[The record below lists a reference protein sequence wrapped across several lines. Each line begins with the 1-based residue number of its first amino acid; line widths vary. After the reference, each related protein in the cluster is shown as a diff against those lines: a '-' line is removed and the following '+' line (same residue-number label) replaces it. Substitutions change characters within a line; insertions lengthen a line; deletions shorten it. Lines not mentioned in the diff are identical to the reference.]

1 MSRETW
7 YLAAEVVRQVVAFE
21 RRKAVLKANIDKE
34 PCRQEREKESD
45 EGIEIGAWRPD
56 DRLPAAP
63 LLDGRHRLLLLVL
76 AALGEQFLRLRGL
89 GGLNLAKEDSELFL
103 GKFVPAQQWFKRV
116 HEKHLNAD
124 ELSEDM
130 HLHLRL
136 TRAFKA
142 MQEDTAHPVGE
153 CHTFRPREVLKGC
166 IFAVSETRRQDA
178 VPGKRALGAIG
189 RWSEFDR
196 LFHR

>member
-34 PCRQEREKESD
+34 PCRHEREKESA

-76 AALGEQFLRLRGL
+76 AAIGEQFLRLRGL
-89 GGLNLAKEDSELFL
+89 GGLYLARGNTELL
-103 GKFVPAQQWFKRV
+103 PVTFVPAQQ
-116 HEKHLNAD
+116 
-124 ELSEDM
+124 
-130 HLHLRL
+130 
-136 TRAFKA
+136 
-142 MQEDTAHPVGE
+142 
-153 CHTFRPREVLKGC
+153 
-166 IFAVSETRRQDA
+166 
-178 VPGKRALGAIG
+178 
-189 RWSEFDR
+189 
-196 LFHR
+196 